1 MIYEVSGDIL
11 LSQARA
17 IAHGVAQMITLPPDW
32 L

>member
-11 LSQARA
+11 LSQARG
-17 IAHGVAQMITLPPDW
+17 IAHGVAPNDNFLPDW